1 MHLLEVEDLVTGYGK
16 TKIIHGISMHVK
28 KDEIV
33 TIIGPNGSGKS
44 TFLKAIMGYL
54 KSSQGKISFNGTD
67 ITHMRTIERTQMGI
81 AFVPQLDNIFASL
94 TVRENLEMGGYSL
107 KKKDLKKQ
115 IDSIFEIFPILKERS
130 NITAGN
136 MSGGQRQLVA
146 MARALL
152 VMPKLMLLDEPS
164 AGLSPKV
171 STEVFDKIEEIAAMG
186 TSMII
191 VEQDAEQS
199 LAISNRG
206 YVFAMGKIAF
216 EGSAETILSHE
227 KIREAYLGG

>member
-1 MHLLEVEDLVTGYGK
+1 MHLLEVEDLITGYGK
-16 TKIIHGISMHVK
+16 TEIIHGISLHVK
-28 KDEIV
+28 RDEIV

-44 TFLKAIMGYL
+44 TFLKAVMGYL

-67 ITHMRTIERTQMGI
+67 ITHLRTIERTQMGI

-107 KKKDLKKQ
+107 KKKDLKNRM
-115 IDSIFEIFPILKERS
+115 DSIFKVFPILKERA

-136 MSGGQRQLVA
+136 LSGGQRQLVA

-152 VMPKLMLLDEPS
+152 IMPNLMLLDEPS

-171 STEVFDKIEEIAAMG
+171 STEVFDKIEEIAGMG

-199 LAISNRG
+199 LAISHRG
-206 YVFAMGKIAF
+206 YVFAMGKSAF

>member
-1 MHLLEVEDLVTGYGK
+1 
-16 TKIIHGISMHVK
+16 
-28 KDEIV
+28 
-33 TIIGPNGSGKS
+33 
-44 TFLKAIMGYL
+44 
-54 KSSQGKISFNGTD
+54 
-67 ITHMRTIERTQMGI
+67 
-81 AFVPQLDNIFASL
+81 
-94 TVRENLEMGGYSL
+94 
-107 KKKDLKKQ
+107 
-115 IDSIFEIFPILKERS
+115 
-130 NITAGN
+130 

-152 VMPKLMLLDEPS
+152 VRPNLMLLDEPS

-199 LAISNRG
+199 LAISHRG
-206 YVFAMGKIAF
+206 YVFAMGKSAF

>member
-1 MHLLEVEDLVTGYGK
+1 
-16 TKIIHGISMHVK
+16 
-28 KDEIV
+28 
-33 TIIGPNGSGKS
+33 
-44 TFLKAIMGYL
+44 
-54 KSSQGKISFNGTD
+54 
-67 ITHMRTIERTQMGI
+67 
-81 AFVPQLDNIFASL
+81 
-94 TVRENLEMGGYSL
+94 MGGYSL
-107 KKKDLKKQ
+107 KKKELKKQ
-115 IDSIFEIFPILKERS
+115 IDSIFRLFPILKERA

-152 VMPKLMLLDEPS
+152 VRPNLMLLDEPS

-199 LAISNRG
+199 LSISNRG
-206 YVFAMGKIAF
+206 YVFAMGKTAF
-216 EGSAETILSHE
+216 EGSAGTILSHE